1 MDMDVCNAEATV
13 VPYKVFCEYESLLS
27 AHHRARNSR
36 RHKHPVA
43 NFEIAQ
49 LANIE
54 KLRKELQEKT
64 YRQGAFHKF
73 YVYEP
78 KKRQIQSIPYRDRI
92 VQHVLCDRVLSP
104 YFIKRV
110 VNENCGCVEGRGQH
124 YAVKLLKRYIRRAS
138 AGGNQV
144 YVLKCDI
151 KKYFP
156 SLSHEVIKERIVSK
170 IGDADI
176 RNLFNGVIDAYETP
190 KQFLI
195 DNGISTDIKR
205 GVPIGNQSSQVIG
218 YYYLDPMDRFI
229 KEKLRIKYYVRY
241 MDDFVI
247 LHNDREYLKWVLC
260 ELERGLNGS
269 LKLQLNNKTQITPL
283 KNGIKFLGQYIS
295 VKNGKVVVRIQRR
308 TINKYKTV
316 VNYINK
322 NRAVADKNREHYC
335 SVIASYNGYM
345 KHTNS
350 RGKGKQ
356 IKKRLNVSVKPQ
368 PKKFVD
374 IYNEIMQ
381 DE

>member
-1 MDMDVCNAEATV
+1 MDIYDGGAAA

-27 AHHRARNSR
+27 AHHRARCSR
-36 RHKHPVA
+36 RHKYPVA

-54 KLRKELQEKT
+54 KLREELQRRT
-64 YRQGAFHKF
+64 YCQGAFNKF

-92 VQHVLCDRVLSP
+92 VQHILCDRVLNP
-104 YFIKRV
+104 YFTKRV
-110 VNENCGCVEGRGQH
+110 VSGNCGCVEGRGQH
-124 YAVKLLKRYIRRAS
+124 YAVKLLKRHIRRAG
-138 AGGNQV
+138 ADGKQI

-156 SLSHEVIKERIVSK
+156 SLSHEVIEQRIISK
-170 IGDADI
+170 IEDADI
-176 RNLFNGVIDAYETP
+176 RNLFKGIIDAYETP
-190 KQFLI
+190 RQFLI
-195 DNGISTDIKR
+195 DNGISADIKR

-241 MDDFVI
+241 MDDFII
-247 LHNDREYLKWVLC
+247 LHEDREYLKWVLC
-260 ELERGLNGS
+260 EIERGLNGS
-269 LKLQLNNKTQITPL
+269 LKLQLNNKTQIAPL
-283 KNGIKFLGQYIS
+283 KNGIKFLGQHIS
-295 VKNGKVVVRIQRR
+295 VRNGKVVVRIQKR
-308 TINKYKTV
+308 TINKYKAV
-316 VNYINK
+316 VKYMNRNK
-322 NRAVADKNREHYC
+322 ETADKNSGHYC

-356 IKKRLNVSVKPQ
+356 IKKRLNVSVKPK